1 MIHNLCLPV
10 VAMAIAI
17 PYPILVPIPIPNP
30 IHCFRYLIFPT

>member
-1 MIHNLCLPV
+1 
-10 VAMAIAI
+10 MAIAI